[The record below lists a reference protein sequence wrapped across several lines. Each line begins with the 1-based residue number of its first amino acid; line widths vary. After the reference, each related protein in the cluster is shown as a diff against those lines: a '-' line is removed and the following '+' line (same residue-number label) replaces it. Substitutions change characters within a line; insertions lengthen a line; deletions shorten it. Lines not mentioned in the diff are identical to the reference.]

1 MRIYMNFQEALA
13 EIKRDLA
20 EMGIHVHP
28 QTYQD
33 QFVGD
38 NPDFETLELQNYI
51 YVVTRPDGEDLDPTQ
66 PWADAEWA
74 ERAIGINAKGY
85 INPGAAW
92 ELRRDVW
99 EQFLQPNGHFSYTYN
114 ERFGLF
120 EQVLRVIDRL
130 KKDPDSRQLF
140 IGMWNAS
147 DSTKLGGISR
157 VPCSLG
163 YYVQCRRN
171 ALHLTYLQ
179 RSADFATHFVNDIYM
194 AYRLQYLIAEATELE
209 TGNFTHWIGSLHIFA
224 KDTEEVF

>member
-1 MRIYMNFQEALA
+1 MRIYRNFKEALA

-51 YVVTRPDGEDLDPTQ
+51 YTVTHPTNDDLEPTQ
-66 PWADAEWA
+66 PWAEAEWG
-74 ERAIGINAKGY
+74 ERCIGINGKGC
-85 INPGAAW
+85 INPGTAW
-92 ELRRDVW
+92 QLRKDVW
-99 EQFLQPNGHFSYTYN
+99 EQFIQPNGKFAYTYC

-130 KKDPDSRQLF
+130 QKDPSSRQLF

-179 RSADFATHFVNDIYM
+179 RSADFVTHFVNDVYL
-194 AYRLQYLIAEATELE
+194 AYSLQYFIADRVQMDIGT
-209 TGNFTHWIGSLHIFA
+209 FTHWIGSLHIFA
-224 KDTEEVF
+224 KDTKGVF